1 MSLITR
7 CPACGTMFKVVPDQL
22 RISEGWVR
30 CGHCSDIFDAAAH
43 LHNELNTEPGALE
56 VPPSSAAAPA
66 PTPEPEPEFESESQ
80 SEDFPSSLNTEIGNG
95 ASIDAPDSAQLEEEA
110 RALAEDPRDR
120 PFELRRQDGA
130 IVETAPSRL
139 ESDAEAL
146 HDVSFV
152 REAQRK
158 AFWTRRPV
166 RGALVAAVLLL
177 AALLLLQV
185 AIQDRDRLAETN
197 PGLRPWLARMC
208 EPLNC
213 RISPPRQIDAI
224 AIESSSFNKL
234 RADAYR
240 LNVTLRNQAQQA
252 VALPALELTLTDAQ
266 DQAVVRRVLTPSE
279 FGAAPVVMAAAAEWS
294 GSLTVAVAATGG
306 GRIAGYRLLAFYP

>member
-30 CGHCSDIFDAAAH
+30 CGHCSEVFDAAAH
-43 LHNELNTEPGALE
+43 LHNEVNTEPGVLE
-56 VPPSSAAAPA
+56 VQGAAAPA
-66 PTPEPEPEFESESQ
+66 PVHVLESEAESESQ
-80 SEDFPSSLNTEIGNG
+80 SEDFASSLNTEIGNG

-130 IVETAPSRL
+130 IVETAPAQL
-139 ESDAEAL
+139 ESDSEL
-146 HDVSFV
+146 HEVSFV

-158 AFWTRRPV
+158 AFWERRSV
-166 RGALVAAVLLL
+166 RGVLGAGVLLL
-177 AALLLLQV
+177 ALLLWLQI

-208 EPLNC
+208 EVLNC
-213 RISPPRQIDAI
+213 RISAPRQIDAI

-266 DQAVVRRVLTPSE
+266 DQPVVRRVLTPSD
-279 FGAAPVVMAAAAEWS
+279 FGATSTAVAASAEWS
-294 GSLTVAVAATGG
+294 GSLAMAVAANG